1 MGGRNQVMRMPKST
15 SIRELVGGGRQC
27 ADTHLQLFIMLLIE
41 FQQSAMLEAGGGQHM
56 AVAAVTS
63 FLCFTHGEDG

>member
-15 SIRELVGGGRQC
+15 SIRELVGGG
-27 ADTHLQLFIMLLIE
+27 ATDTHLQLFIMLLIE